1 MYSFISSCV
10 YRIDIDNKNYASI
23 LSELFKIETRDIS
36 ILQSVSYHPPA
47 IIYSTI
53 YGFFQYLSIFLKKD
67 L

>member
-1 MYSFISSCV
+1 MKLLDDDKV
-10 YRIDIDNKNYASI
+10 ID

-47 IIYSTI
+47 IISSTI